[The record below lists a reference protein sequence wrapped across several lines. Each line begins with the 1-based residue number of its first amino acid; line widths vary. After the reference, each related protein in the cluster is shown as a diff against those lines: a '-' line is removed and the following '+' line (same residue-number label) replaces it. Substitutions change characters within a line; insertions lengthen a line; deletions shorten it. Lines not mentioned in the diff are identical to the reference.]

1 MVDSVNRN
9 KGFYISRYEASEK
22 DSTTAQS
29 KRGQNPWGSVSQTT
43 AITVSS
49 NMKESINSHLIYGV
63 EWDSV
68 LQWLLDSNATIGA
81 ETSGTRT
88 ITDNDVQS
96 DSRSWGNYSN
106 ATGGAATNAGSSAK
120 PGGTNEYWKVNNIY
134 DLAGNVSEWT
144 QEKYSTGTSRASRGG
159 LYNTGG
165 DHGPA
170 AFRNYSIESDTNVN
184 RRVQGR
190 LLCVAL
196 YSGSD
201 N

>member
-1 MVDSVNRN
+1 
-9 KGFYISRYEASEK
+9 
-22 DSTTAQS
+22 
-29 KRGQNPWGSVSQTT
+29 
-43 AITVSS
+43 
-49 NMKESINSHLIYGV
+49 MKESINSHLIYGV

-106 ATGGAATNAGSSAK
+106 ATGGAATNAGDAPE

-134 DLAGNVSEWT
+134 DLAGNVNEWT
-144 QEKYSTGTSRASRGG
+144 QENYSTGNNRVVRGG
-159 LYNTGG
+159 GYSSDG
-165 DHGPA
+165 DDGPA
-170 AFRNYSIESDTNVN
+170 TFRYSNSESSTTAYI
-184 RRVQGR
+184 RVQGW
-190 LLCVAL
+190 LLCVEL